1 MGSIPAGST
10 NSTKFIMASLEEQ
23 YESYLKKNPQSNLTL
38 EEWKLEALHK
48 LSLFLDSLEYDSEL
62 KVWDS
67 TLMDGI
73 EDEPYVSDDFQI
85 GPDGA
90 YEDVE
95 RPMNYPEISE
105 TISKRLSGISYP
117 NGDISD
123 LGNELGIALGS
134 HFVNLSE
141 IEISMLVSGLRHGIS
156 LTNET
161 H

>member
-1 MGSIPAGST
+1 
-10 NSTKFIMASLEEQ
+10 MASLEEQ
-23 YESYLKKNPQSNLTL
+23 YKSYLEKNPQSTL
-38 EEWKLEALHK
+38 SFEEWKLEALHK
-48 LSLFLDSLEYDSEL
+48 LTVFLDSLEYDSEL

-73 EDEPYVSDDFQI
+73 EDEPYISDDFQI
-85 GPDGA
+85 GPNGA
-90 YEDVE
+90 HEHVE
-95 RPMNYPEISE
+95 RSMNYQDISQ
-105 TISKRLSGISYP
+105 TISKRLSEINYE

-134 HFVNLSE
+134 HFENLSE